1 MALDR
6 APDDV
11 IASTV
16 VATRVRFVFGL
27 VLVTIGAGLF
37 AVAFRASLAAL
48 YQTLY
53 GADNI
58 VDSIAKLPRWLRLM
72 VPITAAALSGS
83 IARLRSSRTQGVS
96 NVMEAIALGRVQL
109 SLRSTA
115 SRVASSWIA
124 IGGGL
129 SIGREGP
136 LIEMGGALGAAVG
149 RTVKTS
155 LNHTRVLVAA
165 GTAAGFAAAY
175 NTPFAASLFVLE
187 TMAGIAAPELLLPVM
202 AATVGAAGIM
212 RATVGVGPIYG
223 QRAFGLE
230 SYAELLSFAVLG
242 IAAAV
247 VALAFK
253 TVLAV
258 LERWYERHPVP
269 QPFRASL
276 GGLLVGVIAM
286 WLPAV
291 VGNGYEPLN
300 RILDERI
307 AVGGVVVLVMAKM
320 IATSGSVASGIPGGI
335 FTPMLLVG
343 AALGAGWS
351 NIAAFGPASDAGSYA
366 LVGMAAATA
375 ASIHAPLTAAIM
387 VFELSGDYLIVL
399 PLILATVVAT
409 AASKALGDQSVY
421 ETELQKRGLGW
432 ELTLE
437 GRQLKPTATSSEQG
451 PSTPQSPSATN
462 GGGCRSS

>member
-1 MALDR
+1 MIDSSR
-6 APDDV
+6 AGD
-11 IASTV
+11 
-16 VATRVRFVFGL
+16 RVRFALGL
-27 VLVTIGAGLF
+27 LLVTIGAGAF

-48 YQTLY
+48 YRTVY

-58 VDSIAKLPRWLRLM
+58 VDSIATLPRWLRLI
-72 VPITAAALSGS
+72 VPGIAATLAGS

-115 SRVASSWIA
+115 SRVVSSWFA

-155 LNHTRVLVAA
+155 LNQTRVLIAA

-187 TMAGIAAPELLLPVM
+187 TMAGIAAPALLLPVM

-212 RATVGVGPIYG
+212 RATVGAGPIYG
-223 QRAFGLE
+223 QRAFGLQ
-230 SYAELLSFAVLG
+230 SYAELLSFAALG

-253 TVLAV
+253 TVLAI
-258 LERWYERHPVP
+258 LERWFDSHPVP

-276 GGLLVGVIAM
+276 GGLLVGAIAM

-291 VGNGYEPLN
+291 VGNGYEPLD
-300 RILDERI
+300 RILDLGI
-307 AVGGVVVLVMAKM
+307 AVSGVVVLVIAKT

-335 FTPMLLVG
+335 FTPVLLVG

-351 NIAAFGPASDAGSYA
+351 HITSFGHVSDAGSYA

-399 PLILATVVAT
+399 PLILATLVAT
-409 AASKALGDQSVY
+409 TASKALGDQSVY
-421 ETELQKRGLGW
+421 EIELRKRGLGW
-432 ELTLE
+432 EMTLE
-437 GRQLKPTATSSEQG
+437 GRQLKAPADE
-451 PSTPQSPSATN
+451 
-462 GGGCRSS
+462 

>member
-1 MALDR
+1 MAFDR
-6 APDDV
+6 APRASR
-11 IASTV
+11 IAPL
-16 VATRVRFVFGL
+16 VANRLRFVLGL
-27 VLVTIGAGLF
+27 VLVTIAAGAF
-37 AVAFRASLAAL
+37 AVAFRASLTAV

-58 VDSIAKLPRWLRLM
+58 VDSIARLPRWLRLT
-72 VPITAAALSGS
+72 VPVVAAAVAGTV
-83 IARLRSSRTQGVS
+83 ARFHSSRTQGVS

-109 SLRSTA
+109 SLRTTA

-124 IGGGL
+124 IAGGL

-136 LIEMGGALGAAVG
+136 LIEVGGALGAAVG
-149 RTVKTS
+149 RTVKTP
-155 LNHTRVLVAA
+155 LTQTRVLIGA

-187 TMAGIAAPELLLPVM
+187 TIAGIAAPELLLPVM

-212 RATVGVGPIYG
+212 RATVGAGPIYG

-230 SYAELLSFAVLG
+230 SYVELLSFALLG
-242 IAAAV
+242 VVAAL

-258 LERWYERHPVP
+258 LERWFDAHPVP
-269 QPFRASL
+269 QPLRAAF
-276 GGLLVGVIAM
+276 GGCLVGAIAV

-300 RILDERI
+300 SILDSGI
-307 AVGGVVVLVMAKM
+307 AVNAVVVVVIAKI

-343 AALGAGWS
+343 AALGAGWWDVTS
-351 NIAAFGPASDAGSYA
+351 FGPASNAGSYA

-375 ASIHAPLTAAIM
+375 ASIHAPLTASVM

-399 PLILATVVAT
+399 PLILATVTAT
-409 AASKALGDQSVY
+409 AASKALGDESVY
-421 ETELQKRGLGW
+421 ETELRKRGLAW
-432 ELTLE
+432 EMTLE
-437 GRQLKPTATSSEQG
+437 GRQLNDARDES
-451 PSTPQSPSATN
+451 
-462 GGGCRSS
+462 

>member
-1 MALDR
+1 VALAPPPDDALD
-6 APDDV
+6 
-11 IASTV
+11 AS
-16 VATRVRFVFGL
+16 VAASRSRFGL
-27 VLVTIGAGLF
+27 GLLVVTIGAAAF
-37 AVAFRASLAAL
+37 AVAFRASLAAA
-48 YQTLY
+48 YQMLY

-58 VDSIAKLPRWLRLM
+58 VDSIAGLPRWVRLT
-72 VPITAAALSGS
+72 VPIVAAALAGS
-83 IARLRSSRTQGVS
+83 IARFQSSRTQGVS

-149 RTVKTS
+149 RAVNTS
-155 LNHTRVLVAA
+155 LMQTRVLVAA

-175 NTPFAASLFVLE
+175 NTPFAGSLFVLE

-202 AATVGAAGIM
+202 AATVGATGIM
-212 RATVGVGPIYG
+212 RATVGAGPIYG

-230 SYAELLSFAVLG
+230 SYAELLSFALLG

-253 TVLAV
+253 TMLAV
-258 LERWYERHPVP
+258 LERWFETHPVP

-276 GGLLVGVIAM
+276 GGLLVGTIAI

-300 RILDERI
+300 RILDSGI
-307 AVGGVVVLVMAKM
+307 VVSAVVVLVIAKM

-351 NIAAFGPASDAGSYA
+351 NIASFDPVSNAGSYA

-375 ASIHAPLTAAIM
+375 ASIHAPLTAAVM

-409 AASKALGDQSVY
+409 AASKALGDHSVY
-421 ETELQKRGLGW
+421 ETELRKRGLGW
-432 ELTLE
+432 EMTLE
-437 GRQLKPTATSSEQG
+437 GRQMKNSRDE
-451 PSTPQSPSATN
+451 
-462 GGGCRSS
+462 